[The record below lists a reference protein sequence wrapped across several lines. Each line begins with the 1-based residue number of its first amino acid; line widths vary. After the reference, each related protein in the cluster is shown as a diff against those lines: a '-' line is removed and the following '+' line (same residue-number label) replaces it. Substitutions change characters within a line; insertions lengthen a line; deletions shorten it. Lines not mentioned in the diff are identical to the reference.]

1 MRRRRGR
8 PFRCRRHALLGLRA
22 ATAPPDRR
30 GPCGSVLSLLWP
42 CLLCSVL
49 RSWYVSRG
57 LSVLQSPTP
66 PTIRPVLSESERPT
80 DAWCAGWGRAGGVA
94 PAAAGNCAPYH
105 WPRKQLVP
113 APIDIC
119 KGAHLTIIPSPLPPP
134 LPPPLSLSPPLPP
147 SLPPSLRPTLPPW
160 PSLPSQPPTVPPTYP
175 FNLLRLAS
183 WEWLLIWITIA
194 ADLPLFGDR
203 SESRGDPEIS
213 KELYGEGA
221 AHIFRSRAL
230 GEGHRIPQKGERGG
244 ECKHCKAGGP

>member
-1 MRRRRGR
+1 MAPWSGDPLGAGVPPPQAPLQYCHPPARRRTLPQSRRSAQRGRKPTRKNYLQADATLTTPRGPGVRRRRGR

-94 PAAAGNCAPYH
+94 PAAAGNCAPYF

-134 LPPPLSLSPPLPP
+134 LPPPLSLSPPPLPP

-183 WEWLLIWITIA
+183 W
-194 ADLPLFGDR
+194 
-203 SESRGDPEIS
+203 
-213 KELYGEGA
+213 
-221 AHIFRSRAL
+221 
-230 GEGHRIPQKGERGG
+230 
-244 ECKHCKAGGP
+244 